1 MSFVSSVP
9 SGRVFSRGQICVSQA
24 LRSLVILVHCFLRP
38 VNLSP
43 LSKSLLS
50 MHTQPSRLS
59 LLVQSQGHTS
69 VTSLFI
75 LYFFSLLVMLRISL
89 FTGKCVLFFKF
100 QVYPSKSFFFF
111 FLIQAFHDTKLEIT
125 AIIFSEKGTDFDSK
139 YNLYLMSFFLNK
151 K

>member
-1 MSFVSSVP
+1 MFYFLMNRFLLLLSSVICKLRAQRA
-9 SGRVFSRGQICVSQA
+9 GFSHGQICVSQA

-69 VTSLFI
+69 VMSLFI
-75 LYFFSLLVMLRISL
+75 LYFFFFFSLLVMLRISL

-100 QVYPSKSFFFF
+100 QLYPSKIFFFF
-111 FLIQAFHDTKLEIT
+111 F
-125 AIIFSEKGTDFDSK
+125 FDS
-139 YNLYLMSFFLNK
+139 SFS
-151 K
+151 